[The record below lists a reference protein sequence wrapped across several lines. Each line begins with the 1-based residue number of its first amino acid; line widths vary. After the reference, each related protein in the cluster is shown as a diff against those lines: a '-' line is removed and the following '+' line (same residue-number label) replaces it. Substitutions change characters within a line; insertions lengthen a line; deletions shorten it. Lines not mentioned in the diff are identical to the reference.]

1 MSQSNS
7 GNRAAG
13 KNPTQEA
20 DDKSIKVKYI
30 SSPVLVEAKN
40 ASQFKEIV
48 QHYTGQNPNEK
59 SFSTSVYSSPPIT
72 TTDTVTTTK
81 EANSQFIATTNMDPE
96 VGIDSFSWEEI
107 AKWNRYQ

>member
-1 MSQSNS
+1 MSKSNS
-7 GNRAAG
+7 GSRAVG
-13 KNPTQEA
+13 KNPTREA

-59 SFSTSVYSSPPIT
+59 SCSSVYSNPRVT
-72 TTDTVTTTK
+72 KTDTATTTK

-107 AKWNRYQ
+107 EEWNQYQ